1 VLRVHTFGRLHVR
14 GAAGGLSGAAAQPRR
29 LAILALVAAAG
40 DQGLTRDKV
49 LAYLWPDAEEER
61 SRRMLNQALYALR
74 QDLGTDDVFL
84 GTRES
89 RFHPE
94 LVSSDVA
101 EFEEALGPGAEP

>member
-1 VLRVHTFGRLHVR
+1 
-14 GAAGGLSGAAAQPRR
+14 
-29 LAILALVAAAG
+29 
-40 DQGLTRDKV
+40 
-49 LAYLWPDAEEER
+49 
-61 SRRMLNQALYALR
+61 MLNQALYALR